1 MNENEHQGSRILLA
15 EDEENLAVGL
25 EYNLQEEGFQ
35 VVWAADGK
43 KALQSLDSQL
53 FDLAILD
60 IMLPFYNGFE
70 IAEYI
75 RVKFPRLPILMLTA
89 RTGFQDRVH
98 GLEIGADDYLTKP
111 FHLQEL
117 LARVKGMLKRK
128 SWYGEFSE
136 EDPIFNFGDNEVN
149 FNDLKSRS
157 GNRRFSLTAH
167 EASTL
172 RYLIVN
178 RGRIVSRKELL
189 DKVWQVS
196 AEMETRTVDNFI
208 MRLRKH
214 FEPDPSNPIYIKS
227 VRSAGYIFTRLD
239 IKDGDSG

>member
-1 MNENEHQGSRILLA
+1 MNNNEHQESRILLA

-25 EYNLQEEGFQ
+25 EYNLREEGFQ

-60 IMLPFYNGFE
+60 IMLPFYSGFE

-117 LARVKGMLKRK
+117 LARIKGMLKRK

-157 GNRRFSLTAH
+157 GNRLFSLTAH

-172 RYLIVN
+172 KYLIVN

-227 VRSAGYIFTRLD
+227 VRSAGYIFTMLD
-239 IKDGDSG
+239 F

>member
-1 MNENEHQGSRILLA
+1 MNDNEHQGSRILLA
-15 EDEENLAVGL
+15 EDEENLAIGL

-60 IMLPFYNGFE
+60 IMLPFHSGFE
-70 IAEYI
+70 IAKYI

-89 RTGFQDRVH
+89 RIGLQDRVH

-117 LARVKGMLKRK
+117 LARIKGMLKRK

-172 RYLIVN
+172 KYLIVN
-178 RGRIVSRKELL
+178 RGRIISRKELL

-196 AEMETRTVDNFI
+196 TDVETRTVDNFI

-214 FEPDPSNPIYIKS
+214 YEPDPSNPIYIKS
-227 VRSAGYIFTRLD
+227 VRSAGYIFSQLD
-239 IKDGDSG
+239 IKDENSG